1 MWSSVFRKTFIKRL
15 PAGLALALLLSLFFH
30 LMILGSEYWKLPS
43 LDFAKPDNA
52 ESTDRVQQVHLQA
65 APVAELPPAPK
76 PQARRERKK
85 AQPEQVTPA
94 ASAEE
99 PVSSQEPPAELPAVG
114 MAEEGAQE
122 DGAAIDAAGPEALE
136 PPVEEAGMA
145 VAVEAEAHELPA
157 FTYVDTEFVVLRGE
171 NGNKIGATKVSY
183 RMHEDGR
190 YELTSTTE
198 AKGLAALVVSG
209 KLLQRSEGRV
219 TADGLQPDYF
229 SYQYG
234 KGDNKKQQSRFDWEQ
249 RKVTLETVKG
259 VKTVDL
265 PEGSQDL
272 LSFMYQFI
280 FLPPLEQMTLHIS
293 NGKKL
298 SEYSYGFEGEE
309 TLETEFGA
317 VRAWHIA
324 RTGEDGSEKTEL
336 WLAVDY
342 HYLPVK
348 MRKTEEDGSV
358 IEQLAT
364 RISTDLLK

>member
-1 MWSSVFRKTFIKRL
+1 MWSSVFSKIFIKRL
-15 PAGLALALLLSLFFH
+15 PVGLALTLLLSLFLH
-30 LMILGSEYWKLPS
+30 LMILGSKYWQLPG
-43 LDFAKPDNA
+43 LDFAKSDNA
-52 ESTDRVQQVHLQA
+52 KSIDQVQQVHLQA

-76 PQARRERKK
+76 PRARREGRR

-99 PVSSQEPPAELPAVG
+99 PVSSQEPLAELPAVG
-114 MAEEGAQE
+114 MAEEGAQD
-122 DGAAIDAAGPEALE
+122 DGAAIDATGPEVLE

-145 VAVEAEAHELPA
+145 DVVRADVHELPA

-171 NGNKIGATKVSY
+171 NGSKIGTTKVSY

-209 KLLQRSEGRV
+209 KLLQQSEGQV
-219 TADGLQPDYF
+219 TADGLQPAYF

-249 RKVTLETVKG
+249 RKVTLETAKG

-317 VRAWHIA
+317 VRTWHIA
-324 RTGEDGSEKTEL
+324 RTGEGSEKTEL

-358 IEQLAT
+358 IAQLAT
-364 RISTDLLK
+364 QISTDLLK